1 MTAIAEST
9 GQPSEPDPEAA
20 RRERPGRMIGF
31 GHVGF
36 QVSDIERSR
45 AYYRD
50 VIGLTEIERLTRD
63 EPYLSQV
70 TGYRGVRLEIA
81 LLAEPVT
88 GTILEL
94 VEYPEGLGRPI
105 DPATANPGTGHVCF
119 IVDDVD
125 AIHARAIAAG
135 HGSVNPPVTPT
146 AGRWVGGRSVYLLD
160 PDGIRVELVQLGPGR
175 ESDTRGAPA
184 D

>member
-1 MTAIAEST
+1 VIDE
-9 GQPSEPDPEAA
+9 
-20 RRERPGRMIGF
+20 RRAGRTVGF

-36 QVSDIERSR
+36 QVSDLERSR

-50 VIGLTEIERLTRD
+50 VIGLDEVDRLTRD

-70 TGYRGVRLEIA
+70 TGYDGVSLEIA
-81 LLAEPVT
+81 LLAERTT
-88 GTILEL
+88 GVLLEL
-94 VEYPEGLGRPI
+94 VEYPAGLGTPV

-125 AIHARAIAAG
+125 AIHARAVAAG
-135 HGSVNPPVTPT
+135 HRSVNPPVTPT

-160 PDGIRVELVQLGPGR
+160 PDGIRVELVQLGPQNPG
-175 ESDTRGAPA
+175 EGG
-184 D
+184 